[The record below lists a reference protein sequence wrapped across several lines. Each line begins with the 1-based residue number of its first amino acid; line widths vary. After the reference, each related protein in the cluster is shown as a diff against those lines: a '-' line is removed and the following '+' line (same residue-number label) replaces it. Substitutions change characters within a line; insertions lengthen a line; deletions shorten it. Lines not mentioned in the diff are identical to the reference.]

1 MKQPSNFNISL
12 KLLVLVWSLVFLCP
26 CPSSHAFTLDELT
39 KISIENR
46 AVVKA
51 SKARLQKSRHQI
63 KHAWGNFLP
72 SLDAGYILNNDTG
85 MLFNE
90 KDHRLEQKENDIV
103 YTTLNLNLFSGFKDI
118 HSLASARKMHE
129 MRRFELKGISQDIK
143 LDVALCFLETYYAIS
158 YLKVAEDALSLYKK
172 EYENVTLKCNIGILK
187 KNDQLKIKVV
197 MDNALQD
204 VLSARTTLSRTI
216 NNLMV
221 ETATDIAQNALEFS
235 CFDILP
241 DISDMEHYKGLLLEN
256 HSEINA
262 LNALCEDLEIKT
274 KSARSSFY
282 PRVDIMT
289 DYKYYDEHK
298 VESWDDT
305 RIQLNVSINLFDGFQ
320 TSEILKKAI
329 LDFKKASFD
338 LIELKSQLTNR
349 LKNILLEVDVSKK
362 NLEVARSS
370 RIEALEHLRIT
381 QLAFKKG
388 ILTPTDLLDAIY
400 YLSKAKFN
408 VLNSRIQIF
417 RNNFQLARMIEIL

>member
-1 MKQPSNFNISL
+1 MKF
-12 KLLVLVWSLVFLCP
+12 LVLVWGIVSFCP
-26 CPSSHAFTLDELT
+26 CLSSHAFTLDELMKT
-39 KISIENR
+39 SIENR
-46 AVVKA
+46 AVVQA
-51 SKARLQKSRHQI
+51 YKARLQKSRHQI

-72 SLDAGYILNNDTG
+72 SIDAGYTLNNDTG
-85 MLFNE
+85 IRCNKEDL
-90 KDHRLEQKENDIV
+90 RLEQKENDII
-103 YTTLNLNLFSGFKDI
+103 YTAFNLNLFSGFKDI
-118 HSLASARKMHE
+118 YSLASARKMHE
-129 MRRFELKGISQDIK
+129 MRKFELKGISQDIK
-143 LDVALCFLETYYAIS
+143 LNVALCFLETYYARS
-158 YLKVAEDALSLYKK
+158 YLKVVEDALSLYKK
-172 EYENVTLKCNIGILK
+172 EYENITLKYHIGILK

-197 MDNALQD
+197 MDDALQD
-204 VLSARTTLSRTI
+204 VLSARTALSRKI

-221 ETATDIAQNALEFS
+221 ETATDIAQNTLEFS

-241 DISDMEHYKGLLLEN
+241 DISGMGHYKELLLKN
-256 HSEINA
+256 HSGINA
-262 LNALCEDLEIKT
+262 LNALCGDLEIKT

-282 PRVDIMT
+282 PSVDIMT
-289 DYKYYDEHK
+289 DYQYYDERK
-298 VESWDDT
+298 AESWDDT

-320 TSEILKKAI
+320 KGEVLKKAI
-329 LDFKKASFD
+329 LDLKKASFD
-338 LIELKSQLTNR
+338 LVELKSQLTNR

-370 RIEALEHLRIT
+370 RTEALDHLRIT